1 MDIKTE
7 QAPGVMATLKQM
19 LPFGRRF
26 AGRIMLSLLLILL
39 AGAIQLTLPLGI
51 RHLFDQLVT
60 TQDRSGLHVL
70 SILLV
75 GVFVLRAGLAFWG
88 QYLLQLTGDKIT
100 NDIRVALLRHYQRL
114 PIAYHHRN
122 RIGEFISRL
131 YSDAP
136 EIRNVV
142 TNLTVNG
149 TINLAQLVGASVV
162 MLYMNWRLGLV
173 VLALCPATTVVAN
186 LYGPYFRQV
195 SAQIK
200 ASLSGAVAYAQETV
214 AGTHVVRIFGADGRD
229 VARFAD
235 QMDGHLEMA
244 GKGRRADASY
254 MAIVTL
260 LTVVS
265 TIVLF
270 WYGATEVLASRMT
283 VGSLVAFFLYSQGV
297 NQSITVLAQQYSTI
311 NQSLGASAR
320 VFELLAEPAET
331 EDPWQGQQF
340 TARRAT
346 IEFKDVSFRYHD
358 SVPVLEKVSFR
369 ALPGQTVA
377 LHGRSGIGKSSLLG
391 LLPRFYAPTS
401 GTICINGI
409 DITQYSLAS
418 LRSAISMVSQDVFLF
433 SSSVRENIRYGR
445 PDATDA
451 EVEQAARDA
460 NAHDFIR
467 GLKDGY
473 DTAVGE
479 RGVQLS
485 GGQRQRIAIARAL
498 LRDAPILILDEATS
512 AVDGET
518 DALIHAALE
527 RLTANRTTLVVAHRM
542 STVERADAVVHLE
555 AAAGMQFSREAA

>member
-1 MDIKTE
+1 MDINTS
-7 QAPGVMATLKQM
+7 APPGVMATLKQM

-26 AGRIMLSLLLILL
+26 AGRILLSLLLILL

-51 RHLFDQLVT
+51 RHLFDQLMAAN
-60 TQDRSGLHVL
+60 DHSGLHVL
-70 SILLV
+70 SVLLV
-75 GVFVLRAGLAFWG
+75 AVFVLRAGLAFWG

-100 NDIRVALLRHYQRL
+100 NDIRVALLRHYQQL

-122 RIGEFISRL
+122 RIGEFTSRL

-149 TINLAQLVGASVV
+149 TINVAQLVGASVV
-162 MLYMNWRLGLV
+162 MLCMNWRLGLV
-173 VLALCPATTVVAN
+173 VLALCPATTLVAN

-214 AGTHVVRIFGADGRD
+214 SGTHVVRIFGADGRD

-235 QMDGHLEMA
+235 LMDGHLAMA

-283 VGSLVAFFLYSQGV
+283 VGSLVAFFLYSQSV

-320 VFELLAEPAET
+320 VFELLDEPAEVA
-331 EDPWQGQQF
+331 DPGQGLPF

-358 SVPVLEKVSFR
+358 TIPVLEKVSFR

-377 LHGRSGIGKSSLLG
+377 IHGRSGIGKSSLLG
-391 LLPRFYAPTS
+391 LLPRYYAPAS
-401 GTICINGI
+401 GTIYINGI
-409 DITQYSLAS
+409 DINEYALAS

-451 EVEQAARDA
+451 EVTQAARDA
-460 NAHDFIR
+460 NAHEFIV

-473 DTAVGE
+473 ETAVGE

-555 AAAGMQFSREAA
+555 AVAAQREAA

>member
-1 MDIKTE
+1 
-7 QAPGVMATLKQM
+7 
-19 LPFGRRF
+19 
-26 AGRIMLSLLLILL
+26 
-39 AGAIQLTLPLGI
+39 
-51 RHLFDQLVT
+51 
-60 TQDRSGLHVL
+60 
-70 SILLV
+70 
-75 GVFVLRAGLAFWG
+75 
-88 QYLLQLTGDKIT
+88 
-100 NDIRVALLRHYQRL
+100 
-114 PIAYHHRN
+114 
-122 RIGEFISRL
+122 
-131 YSDAP
+131 
-136 EIRNVV
+136 
-142 TNLTVNG
+142 
-149 TINLAQLVGASVV
+149 
-162 MLYMNWRLGLV
+162 
-173 VLALCPATTVVAN
+173 
-186 LYGPYFRQV
+186 
-195 SAQIK
+195 
-200 ASLSGAVAYAQETV
+200 
-214 AGTHVVRIFGADGRD
+214 VVRIFGADGRD
-229 VARFAD
+229 VARFSD
-235 QMDGHLEMA
+235 MMDEHLAMA

-283 VGSLVAFFLYSQGV
+283 VGSLVAFFLYSQNV
-297 NQSITVLAQQYSTI
+297 NQSITVLAQQHSTI

-331 EDPWQGQQF
+331 ADPWQGQQF

-358 SVPVLEKVSFR
+358 AIPVLDKVSFR
-369 ALPGQTVA
+369 VLPGQTVA
-377 LHGRSGIGKSSLLG
+377 IHGRSGIGKSSLLG
-391 LLPRFYAPTS
+391 LLPRFYAPDA
-401 GTICINGI
+401 GAIYINGV
-409 DITQYSLAS
+409 DIKHYSLAS

-451 EVEQAARDA
+451 EVEQAAHEA
-460 NAHDFIR
+460 NAHDFIV

-473 DTAVGE
+473 NTAVGE

-527 RLTANRTTLVVAHRM
+527 RLTANRTTLVVAHRTT
-542 STVERADAVVHLE
+542 TVERADAVVHLE
-555 AAAGMQFSREAA
+555 AAPGAQFSRAAA